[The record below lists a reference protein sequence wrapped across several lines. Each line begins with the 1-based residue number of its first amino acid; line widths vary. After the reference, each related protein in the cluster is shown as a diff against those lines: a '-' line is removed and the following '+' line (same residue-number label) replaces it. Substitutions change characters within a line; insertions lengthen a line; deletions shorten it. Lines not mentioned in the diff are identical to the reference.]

1 MTKKVRWMVAGAS
14 VLLGML
20 AALALYDPLPLGP
33 IHHTPSVDPTLP
45 VYSSAADSSST
56 LWLLAIGVS
65 QYEDP
70 DLNLRFADADA
81 RAIADA
87 IDEVGGGRLY
97 RDVRIKVLTNQE
109 VSRESILDSM
119 EGFLGAAGPN
129 DVAALFVAGHG
140 VRDLASGT
148 YYFLPY
154 PATGENLVTEGLRM
168 TDFDAMLRVLRRNVR
183 AVVVMLD
190 TCHAGAFGL
199 PSTRIVPADEI
210 AAQMS
215 VGDGFFLLAATKP
228 GEESKEKRD
237 LGHGAF
243 TFALLEAMRG
253 AADVDHDGVISASE
267 LFAYVARRVPT
278 LTDGRQH
285 PYHRMEGT
293 DLLFLPVGEAIAA
306 PITQVQ
312 PTISGL
318 PTKTASQPSLN
329 VIGVMAFRDLRRDD
343 QYAWISQALRVA
355 FNTELS
361 KVKALRVYSPELI
374 DQTARARGAD
384 QLVTAR
390 QLGIGRLFTGSFHVT
405 DHTLRIDASIVDV
418 ASGVN
423 EASDSVEGQLDDF
436 FDLQKQLVLSML
448 RRLRVQVSPEEGA
461 SIQTRTNTDVDAY
474 RLLLESEGV
483 VGANPESSPTQ
494 SSRPSQDDPRSKLES
509 TPLSSLWDFFSGIA
523 LAAETPTTASPT
535 TVEEQVR
542 NMLEEYQKAL
552 EEKAIDRVAALYAS
566 FSARQRDALRGYLDA
581 ATNLAVE
588 IDDVTVTPHGIDI
601 MVAFTRRDS
610 FIDRESEKPVHLE
623 VRLTKTLVRIN
634 GAWKIA
640 SGQ

>member
-1 MTKKVRWMVAGAS
+1 MVAGAS
-14 VLLGML
+14 VLVGML
-20 AALALYDPLPLGP
+20 AALALYDPLPLNP
-33 IHHTPSVDPTLP
+33 VAPPPLDATSP
-45 VYSSAADSSST
+45 VYSSAVDSPST

-65 QYEDP
+65 QYRAAN
-70 DLNLRFADADA
+70 LNLRFADADA
-81 RAIADA
+81 RAIAETIA
-87 IDEVGGGRLY
+87 AVGGGSLY
-97 RDVRIKVLTNQE
+97 GDVRIKVLTNQE
-109 VSRESILDSM
+109 VTRESILGSM
-119 EGFLGAAGPN
+119 ESFLGAAGPG

-140 VRDLASGT
+140 VQDLASGS

-154 PATGENLVTEGLRM
+154 PATAENLVTEGLRM
-168 TDFDAMLRVLRRNVR
+168 TDFDAMLRVLRNNVR

-199 PSTRIVPADEI
+199 PATRIVAADEM

-228 GEESKEKRD
+228 GEESKEKPE

-243 TFALLEAMRG
+243 TYALLEAIRG

-278 LTDGRQH
+278 LTNGRQH

-293 DLLFLPVGEAIAA
+293 DLLFLPAGEGTADATA
-306 PITQVQ
+306 EEL
-312 PTISGL
+312 PTISRL
-318 PTKTASQPSLN
+318 PTQPASQPSSN
-329 VIGVMAFRDLRRDD
+329 VVGVMAFQDLRRDD

-361 KVKALRVYSPELI
+361 KVKALRVYSPDLI

-384 QLVTAR
+384 QLFTAR

-405 DHTLRIDASIVDV
+405 DHTLRIDASIVNV

-448 RRLRVQVSPEEGA
+448 RRLRVKVSAEEGA

-483 VGANPESSPTQ
+483 VGSTPETNPTQ
-494 SSRPSQDDPRSKLES
+494 SSQPTGEPRSELGP
-509 TPLSSLWDFFSGIA
+509 TPLSRWWGIFSSAA
-523 LAAETPTTASPT
+523 LAVEAPPTAGET
-535 TVEEQVR
+535 TVDSEVR
-542 NMLEEYQKAL
+542 AVLEEYRRAL
-552 EEKAIDRVAALYAS
+552 EDKAIDRVASLYAS
-566 FSARQRDALRGYLDA
+566 FSARQREALRGYLEA
-581 ATNLAVE
+581 ATQLSIE
-588 IDDVTVTPHGIDI
+588 LDDITVTPHGIDV

-623 VRLTKTLVRIN
+623 VRLTKTLVRQN